1 MKINLLFKGLVVLVS
16 MFFATAS
23 YSQNYVGP
31 DEAIVILNAE
41 IETLKNQP
49 DTNVSNGTLMAPNS
63 STSKEMKIAL
73 MGKLIKFIDIK
84 KAVGPAFDEFQ
95 SRMNQQPTERKA
107 KVLPFINE
115 LKNLLS

>member
-1 MKINLLFKGLVVLVS
+1 MNCKTFFKGLVVLVC
-16 MFFATAS
+16 MFVATAS

-31 DEAIVILNAE
+31 DEAIVILKAE

-49 DTNVSNGTLMAPNS
+49 DTNVPNGTLMAPNS

-73 MGKLIKFIDIK
+73 MGKLINFIDIK

>member
-1 MKINLLFKGLVVLVS
+1 
-16 MFFATAS
+16 
-23 YSQNYVGP
+23 
-31 DEAIVILNAE
+31 
-41 IETLKNQP
+41 
-49 DTNVSNGTLMAPNS
+49 
-63 STSKEMKIAL
+63 MKIAL
-73 MGKLIKFIDIK
+73 MGKLINFIDIK